1 MSLSAG
7 TPPIRLGGWLTYWDL
22 DRGLERLATPGGR
35 SVRDVFLFSAA
46 LGPDG
51 RVILLDPES
60 RMESVVSKIAGG
72 GSRVWLTVVND
83 VHPEVPGAAAILKDA
98 AIVHRILSDRARM
111 AAHQR
116 ELRDLARRIGASGID
131 IDYENLDAEDR
142 DRFTAFIASL
152 SPTLHEEGIALSVT
166 SQPKTK
172 ESRSAGAGALS
183 WRALCPHVDRLQVM
197 LYNLHS
203 AKTGPGP
210 MATSDWI
217 ESVLQFAGSECS
229 PSRVVPALKVSGME
243 WTDSGTRS
251 LQYDECIE
259 LARAAKVP
267 VAREGE
273 EQIPHFDYFGA
284 EGPATVYFEDASS
297 IQIKLE
303 LIERLGFESVV
314 LWSLGREDP
323 DILPRSNSNAPQGGR

>member
-1 MSLSAG
+1 MSLSGG
-7 TPPIRLGGWLTYWDL
+7 TPSIRLGAWLTNWDL
-22 DRGLERLATPGGR
+22 DRGLARLATPAGR
-35 SVRDVFLFSAA
+35 NVRDVFLFSAR

-51 RVILLDPES
+51 RVILLDPEARMQSVISEVAS
-60 RMESVVSKIAGG
+60 R
-72 GSRVWLTVVND
+72 GSQVWLTVVND
-83 VHPEVPGAAAILKDA
+83 VHPGEPGAPAILKDA
-98 AIVHRILSDRARM
+98 AMVHRILSDRTLS

-116 ELRDLARRIGASGID
+116 EILDLARRIGVSGID
-131 IDYENLDAEDR
+131 IDYENLDSADR

-152 SPTLHEEGIALSVT
+152 SSSLREEGIALSVT

-217 ESVLQFAGSECS
+217 ESVLQFAASECS

-243 WTDSGTRS
+243 WSAEGTRTI
-251 LQYDECIE
+251 QYDECIE
-259 LARAAKVP
+259 LARKANVS
-267 VAREGE
+267 VAREGSD
-273 EQIPHFDYFGA
+273 QIPHFNYFAPG
-284 EGPATVYFEDASS
+284 GPARVYFEDASS
-297 IQIKLE
+297 IEVKLE
-303 LIERLGFESVV
+303 LVERLGFESVV

-323 DILPRSNSNAPQGGR
+323 EILQRSGSGR